1 MTAESSP
8 RLAVLRYRNFTLF
21 LAARFLATLAVQM
34 QSVAVGWQVYA
45 ISATRSTSV

>member
-8 RLAVLRYRNFTLF
+8 RLAVLRNRDFTFF

-34 QSVAVGWQVYA
+34 QTVAVG
-45 ISATRSTSV
+45 